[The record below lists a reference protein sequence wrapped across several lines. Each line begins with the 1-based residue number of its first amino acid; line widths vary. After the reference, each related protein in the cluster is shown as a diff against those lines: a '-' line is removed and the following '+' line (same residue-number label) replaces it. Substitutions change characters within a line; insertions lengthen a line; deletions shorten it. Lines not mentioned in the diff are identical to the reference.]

1 MVRTI
6 PPLAGVLSGIETDN
20 KLPIRAP
27 ISLQH
32 FNGSAANK
40 VGTPRCSKIGRNGL
54 SISRV
59 DFRIIHCNFHDE
71 ERGQFVTL
79 RHQNVPKITLS
90 RAFDMLQVNSPRGLL
105 RLLK

>member
-1 MVRTI
+1 
-6 PPLAGVLSGIETDN
+6 
-20 KLPIRAP
+20 
-27 ISLQH
+27 
-32 FNGSAANK
+32 
-40 VGTPRCSKIGRNGL
+40 L